1 MGQEIEDRAVV
12 LGASIAGLL
21 AARVLADVYPEV
33 TVVDRDELPANSAP
47 RRGVPQGR
55 HIHALLA
62 RGLQIMEGLFPGLTA
77 ELVSQGV
84 PTGDLL
90 GDTRWYFD
98 GHRLPQIG
106 IGLLALSASRPF
118 LEASIRARLRALPTV
133 AFVEACDV
141 VGLVYEPNN
150 RRVTGARVLRRTD
163 GSAEEVLGADLVVDA
178 LGRGSRTSV
187 WLDAL
192 GCERPEEERVQIG
205 LGYSTRIYRARQGA
219 LDGDLAIVAP
229 PTPGRPRGG
238 ALARIEGNRWMLTL
252 AGVLG
257 DYPPRDVE
265 GYLAFARSLQ
275 LPDIYETIRD
285 ADPLEDPV
293 AYRFPASVRHRY
305 ERLARFPDG
314 IIVMGDALCSF
325 NPIYGQGMSVAALEA
340 LTLRRHLERG
350 VKLQPRSFFRDVA
363 RLIDVPWDIA
373 TGGDFAFP
381 GVEGRRTR
389 KIRMVNAYMARLL
402 DAATHDVTLSQAF
415 MRVTGL
421 VDRPGK
427 LLNPS
432 VAARVLRGTLRRK
445 EAVTDFIGDAP
456 GDVEVATEETVMTV
470 QN

>member
-1 MGQEIEDRAVV
+1 MGREIGDRAVV

-21 AARVLADVYPEV
+21 AARVLADAYAEV

-62 RGLQIMEGLFPGLTA
+62 RGQQIMEDLFPGLTG

-98 GHRLPQIG
+98 HHCLPQTD
-106 IGLLALSASRPF
+106 IGLVALSASRPF
-118 LEASIRARLRALPTV
+118 LEASIRARVRALPAV
-133 AFVEACDV
+133 AFVEACDI
-141 VGLVYEPNN
+141 VGLVYEPDN
-150 RRVTGARVLRRTD
+150 RRVTGARVLRRID

-178 LGRGSRTSV
+178 MGRGSRTSV
-187 WLDAL
+187 WLDAF
-192 GCERPEEERVQIG
+192 GCELPEEERVQIR
-205 LGYSTRIYRARQGA
+205 LGYSTQIYRARQEGA
-219 LDGDLAIVAP
+219 LDNDLAIVAP

-238 ALARIEGNRWMLTL
+238 ALTKLEGNRCMLTL

-257 DYPPRDVE
+257 DYPPRDRE
-265 GYLAFARSLQ
+265 GFLAFARSLQ
-275 LPDIYETIRD
+275 LPDIYETISD
-285 ADPLEDPV
+285 AEPLEDPV
-293 AYRFPASVRHRY
+293 AYRFPASIRHRY
-305 ERLARFPDG
+305 ERLARPPDG

-350 VKLQPRSFFRDVA
+350 DKLQPRRFFRDIA

-373 TGGDFAFP
+373 AGGDLAFP
-381 GVEGRRTR
+381 GVQGRRTR
-389 KIRMVNAYMARLL
+389 KIRIVNAYTARLL
-402 DAATHDVTLSQAF
+402 DAAAHDVTLSRDF
-415 MRVTGL
+415 VRVTGL
-421 VDRPGK
+421 VDRPGR

-432 VAARVLRGTLRRK
+432 VVFRVLRGALRRK
-445 EAVTDFIGDAP
+445 DAVNAT
-456 GDVEVATEETVMTV
+456 GDVDAGTEEPL
-470 QN
+470 